1 MDCQDKKLYDKTKN
15 KMKNVEFLRVNLID
29 AYNFGMGG
37 VDIADQVRL

>member
-1 MDCQDKKLYDKTKN
+1 MDYQDKKVYYKTKK
-15 KMKNVEFLRVNLID
+15 KMKNVDFLRVNLID